1 MKVLFY
7 LCLIT
12 FISASCDRKNESI
25 NKFDDKNIVEIYDLK
40 DKRDTQGLLP
50 FLKHENSNYRR
61 EAVLAFGSV
70 QDSLA
75 LAELHDLINDSD
87 EKIRL
92 ATAFSIG
99 QTSSTSSQ
107 KSIQKQLKKEDNEK
121 VINELLIAYGNCVDS
136 LGLPFLVN
144 YKANS
149 DLAKQGKA
157 WGLYR
162 SGLKNIWSVNGTNQC
177 LNLLRL
183 PDPETQL
190 AASNYFS
197 RIKINHIEE
206 YEEALINLFN
216 SSNIPKVKMNLAR
229 ALGKIDSE
237 FAQMTL
243 VNALEKEPNHLVMVN
258 IIRALN
264 EKYESKYFD
273 DVKKLMVYGTSQV
286 ASSAANKLANS
297 ALLDELQVE
306 TLIAET
312 KNNRVKA
319 ALYNKLIKLKGQM
332 VSKTIIEEI
341 EASNDI
347 TYKGDLLKALAN
359 DTAQVDYIA
368 DLIFS
373 STEAYFKTAGINALQ
388 FLLNTGYTD
397 KSKMA
402 MYFKKAVLSQ
412 DIGLIYGATLALS
425 DTTNGLK
432 NQFKTYDFLY
442 EAKQNLTLPI
452 DAEAMI
458 AIQDLINIYEGS
470 TASTSFNNPYN
481 NPIEWEQVKSIP
493 KNQQVILHT
502 DKGDITW
509 QLNVEEAPGTVD
521 FFLRLARKG
530 FYDGLTF
537 HRVIPNFVAQGG
549 CPRGDGFG
557 GTPESIRSEFGLT
570 RYKTGSVGVASAGK
584 DTESCQFFMTHSPTP
599 HLNGSYTIFAEVIEG
614 MNVAQMLDL
623 GDKIN
628 SIEIL

>member
-1 MKVLFY
+1 MKIY
-7 LCLIT
+7 LYLA
-12 FISASCDRKNESI
+12 FFVMISASCTHHESI
-25 NKFDDKNIVEIYDLK
+25 KNKFSDKELVKIYDLK

-50 FLKHENSNYRR
+50 YLSNENTQYRK
-61 EAVLAFGSV
+61 EAALVFGSV
-70 QDSLA
+70 QDTLA
-75 LAELHDLINDSD
+75 VPKLIELLNDKD
-87 EKIRL
+87 EQVRL
-92 ATAFSIG
+92 AAAFSIG
-99 QTSSTSSQ
+99 QIGQNSSQ
-107 KSIQKQLKKEDNEK
+107 KALQLRLNLEEKET
-121 VINELLIAYGNCVDS
+121 IIHELLIAYGKCTDS
-136 LGLPFLVN
+136 LGLPFLIN

-162 SGLKNIWSVNGTNQC
+162 SGLKNIWSTDGSNQC

-183 PDPETQL
+183 SDKETQL
-190 AASNYFS
+190 AAANYFS
-197 RIKINHIEE
+197 RISIDHITA
-206 YEEALINLFN
+206 YDTALVTAFN
-216 SSNIPKVKMNLAR
+216 GSIDPLVKMNLAR
-229 ALGKIDSE
+229 AIGKIDSE

-243 VNALEKEPNHLVMVN
+243 VNALEKEPNHLVVVN

-264 EKYESKYFD
+264 EKYESDYFEG
-273 DVKKLMVYGTSQV
+273 VKKIIAYGASQV
-286 ASSAANKLANS
+286 AYTAANKLANS
-297 ALLDELQVE
+297 MLLNEFQVE
-306 TLIAET
+306 ALIAET

-319 ALYNKLIKLKGQM
+319 ALYTKLMKLKGQI

-347 TYKGDLLKALAN
+347 TYKGELLMALAN
-359 DTAQVDYIA
+359 DTTQVDYIA
-368 DLIFS
+368 DLTFS
-373 STEAYFKTAGINALQ
+373 STKAYLKTAGINALQ
-388 FLLNTGYTD
+388 FLLNTGYTN
-397 KSKMA
+397 KGKMA

-412 DIGLIYGATLALS
+412 DIGLIYGATKALA

-432 NQFKTYDFLY
+432 NQYESFDFLY

-458 AIQDLINIYEGS
+458 AIHDLINIYEGTTS
-470 TASTSFNNPYN
+470 YTAFNNPYN
-481 NPIEWEQVKSIP
+481 NPIDWEQVKSIP

-502 DKGDITW
+502 EKGDITW

-530 FYDGLTF
+530 FYNGLTF

-614 MNVAQMLDL
+614 MDVAQMLDL